1 MSGFSA
7 EWLSLREAY
16 DLSARNQ
23 VVMRA
28 VTDTFKGKSTPR
40 IVDLG
45 CGTGSTLRT
54 LAPRLGAS
62 QAWRLLDHDRDLLDR
77 AAASAAALNV
87 NATVF
92 SADLNAQLE
101 AVLDEPADLVTM
113 SALLDLV
120 SGEWLDR
127 FVNSIAER
135 RLHVYAA
142 LTYDGRGELS
152 PVHPMDESIVHA
164 VNLHQ
169 RTDKGF
175 GPALGPLAGET
186 AISKLIQCGFVVVQG
201 PADWVASEQDTAF
214 QTEMVRG
221 WAAAAREQGTMPPKD
236 VEHWLAF
243 REAEIAAGRTSLRVG
258 HVDFF
263 AVPPV

>member
-28 VTDTFKGKSTPR
+28 VTDAFKGKSTPR

-45 CGTGSTLRT
+45 CGTGSTLRI

-62 QAWRLLDHDRDLLDR
+62 QKWRLVDHDHNLLDR
-77 AAASAAALNV
+77 AVASAATLNV
-87 NATVF
+87 
-92 SADLNAQLE
+92 SARAVASDLNAQLE
-101 AVLDEPADLVTM
+101 AVLDEPADLVTT
-113 SALLDLV
+113 SALLDLI

-127 FVNSIAER
+127 FVNSVAER

-142 LTYDGRGELS
+142 LSYDGRGELS
-152 PVHPMDESIVHA
+152 PAHPLDESIVHA

-175 GPALGPLAGET
+175 GPALGPLAGRT
-186 AISKLIQCGFVVVQG
+186 AIAKLVQRGFVVVQG

-214 QTEMVRG
+214 QAEIARG
-221 WAAAAREQGTMPPKD
+221 WAAAARENGTMSPQD
-236 VEHWLAF
+236 VEYWLAL
-243 REAEIAAGRTSLRVG
+243 REAEIAAGRISLRVG